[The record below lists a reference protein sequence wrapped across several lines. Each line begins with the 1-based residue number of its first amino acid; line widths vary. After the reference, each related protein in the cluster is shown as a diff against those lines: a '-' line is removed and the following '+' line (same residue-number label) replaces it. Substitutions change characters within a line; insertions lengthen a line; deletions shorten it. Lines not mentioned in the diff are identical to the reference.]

1 MAKILITDDAAFMR
15 GSLKYIAESAGHSVV
30 GTAKDG
36 QEALELTRE
45 LKPDIVT
52 LDILM
57 SGMDG
62 LTALEAIKKEAPG
75 VKVIMVTALGQEE
88 KQEEA
93 RKLGAS
99 GYIRK
104 PFKQTEIVD
113 EIKWV
118 LGGERRVR
126 ERRQ

>member
-1 MAKILITDDAAFMR
+1 MAKILIVDDASFMR
-15 GSLKYIAESAGHSVV
+15 GSLKYITENAGHNVV

-36 QEALELTRE
+36 REALKLYRK
-45 LKPDIVT
+45 LKPDLVT

-57 SGMDG
+57 QGTDG
-62 LTALEAIKKEAPG
+62 LSALKAIMREDPG
-75 VKVIMVTALGQEE
+75 ARAIMVTALGQEE

-113 EIKWV
+113 EIKRV
-118 LGGERRVR
+118 LGKDKDDG
-126 ERRQ
+126 

>member
-15 GSLKYIAESAGHSVV
+15 GSLKYIVEGAGHSVV
-30 GTAKDG
+30 GMAKDG
-36 QEALELTRE
+36 QEALKLCGM

-62 LTALEAIKKEAPG
+62 LTALKAIKKENSRTKA
-75 VKVIMVTALGQEE
+75 IMVTALGQEE

-93 RKLGAS
+93 FKLGAS

-113 EIKWV
+113 EIKRV
-118 LGGERRVR
+118 LGSNS
-126 ERRQ
+126 

>member
-1 MAKILITDDAAFMR
+1 MATILIVDDAAFMR
-15 GSLKYIAESAGHSVV
+15 GSLKYIVEGAGHSVV
-30 GTAKDG
+30 GMAKDG
-36 QEALELTRE
+36 QEALKLYRK

-57 SGMDG
+57 GGMDG
-62 LTALEAIKKEAPG
+62 LTALEAIKKEASG
-75 VKVIMVTALGQEE
+75 AKVVMVTALGQEE

-93 RKLGAS
+93 FKLGAS

-113 EIKWV
+113 EIRRV
-118 LGGERRVR
+118 LGSDS
-126 ERRQ
+126 

>member
-1 MAKILITDDAAFMR
+1 MATILIVDDAAFMR
-15 GSLKYIAESAGHSVV
+15 GSLKYIVESAGHSVV
-30 GTAKDG
+30 GMAKDG
-36 QEALELTRE
+36 QEALRLCRK

-62 LTALEAIKKEAPG
+62 ISALEAIKKESSG
-75 VKVIMVTALGQEE
+75 TKVIMVTALGQEE

-93 RKLGAS
+93 FKLGAS

-113 EIKWV
+113 EIKSV
-118 LGGERRVR
+118 LAGNS
-126 ERRQ
+126 

>member
-1 MAKILITDDAAFMR
+1 VATILIVDDAAFMR
-15 GSLKYIAESAGHSVV
+15 GSLKYIVESVGHSVV

-36 QEALELTRE
+36 QEALELYTK
-45 LKPDIVT
+45 LKPDVVT

-57 SGMDG
+57 KGMDG
-62 LTALEAIKKEAPG
+62 ISALKAIIEEDPKA
-75 VKVIMVTALGQEE
+75 KVILVTAIGQEE

-93 RKLGAS
+93 RNLGAC

-113 EIKWV
+113 ELKSV
-118 LGGERRVR
+118 LGNDG
-126 ERRQ
+126 

>member
-1 MAKILITDDAAFMR
+1 MATILIVDDAAFMR
-15 GSLKYIAESAGHSVV
+15 GSLKYIVEGAGHSVV

-36 QEALELTRE
+36 KEALRLCRK

-62 LTALEAIKKEAPG
+62 LTALKAIKKENSRTKA
-75 VKVIMVTALGQEE
+75 IMVTALGQEE

-93 RKLGAS
+93 FKLGAS

-113 EIKWV
+113 EIRKV
-118 LGGERRVR
+118 LGSNS
-126 ERRQ
+126 

>member
-1 MAKILITDDAAFMR
+1 MARILIVDDAAFMR
-15 GSLKYIAESAGHSVV
+15 GSLKYIVERSGHSVV
-30 GTAKDG
+30 GMARDG
-36 QEALELTRE
+36 QEALKLTRE

-62 LTALEAIKKEAPG
+62 LAALRTIKKEDSG
-75 VKVIMVTALGQEE
+75 VKVIMVTALGQEQ

-93 RKLGAS
+93 FNSGAS

-113 EIKWV
+113 EVRKV
-118 LGGERRVR
+118 LASDS
-126 ERRQ
+126 

>member
-1 MAKILITDDAAFMR
+1 MAKILIADDAAFMR
-15 GSLKYIAESAGHSVV
+15 GSLKYIVEGAGHSVV
-30 GTAKDG
+30 GMAKEG
-36 QEALELTRE
+36 QEALKLCGK

-62 LTALEAIKKEAPG
+62 LTALKAIKKDASG
-75 VKVIMVTALGQEE
+75 AKVVMVTALGQEE

-93 RKLGAS
+93 FKLGAS

-113 EIKWV
+113 EIRRV
-118 LGGERRVR
+118 LGSDS
-126 ERRQ
+126 

>member
-1 MAKILITDDAAFMR
+1 MAKILIVDDAAFMR
-15 GSLKYIAESAGHSVV
+15 GSLKYIVEGAGHSVV

-36 QEALELTRE
+36 QEALKLCGK

-57 SGMDG
+57 DGMDG
-62 LTALEAIKKEAPG
+62 LTALKAIKKENSGTKA
-75 VKVIMVTALGQEE
+75 IMVTALGQEE

-93 RKLGAS
+93 FKLGAS

-113 EIKWV
+113 EIKRV
-118 LGGERRVR
+118 LSQG
-126 ERRQ
+126 

>member
-1 MAKILITDDAAFMR
+1 MATILITDDAAFMR
-15 GSLKYIAESAGHSVV
+15 GSLKYIVEGAGHSVV
-30 GTAKDG
+30 GTAKEG
-36 QEALELTRE
+36 KEALRLCRK

-62 LTALEAIKKEAPG
+62 ISALAAIKKENSG
-75 VKVIMVTALGQEE
+75 TKVIMVTALGQEE

-93 RKLGAS
+93 FKLGAS
-99 GYIRK
+99 GYMRK

-113 EIKWV
+113 EIRRV
-118 LGGERRVR
+118 LGNDS
-126 ERRQ
+126 

>member
-1 MAKILITDDAAFMR
+1 MAKILIVDDAAFMR
-15 GSLKYIAESAGHSVV
+15 GSLKYIVEGAGHSVV
-30 GTAKDG
+30 AMAKDG
-36 QEALELTRE
+36 QEALKLYRK

-62 LTALEAIKKEAPG
+62 LTALKAIKKEVPEA
-75 VKVIMVTALGQEE
+75 KAIMVSALGQEE
-88 KQEEA
+88 KQKEA
-93 RKLGAS
+93 YELGAL

-113 EIKWV
+113 EI
-118 LGGERRVR
+118 RRVLASDS
-126 ERRQ
+126 

>member
-1 MAKILITDDAAFMR
+1 MATILIVDDASFMR
-15 GSLKYIAESAGHSVV
+15 GSLKYIVEGAGHRVV

-36 QEALELTRE
+36 QEALKLCGK

-57 SGMDG
+57 DGMDG
-62 LTALEAIKKEAPG
+62 LTALKAIKKENSGA
-75 VKVIMVTALGQEE
+75 KAIMVTALGQEE

-93 RKLGAS
+93 FKLGAS

-104 PFKQTEIVD
+104 PFKQTQIVEEI
-113 EIKWV
+113 ERV
-118 LGGERRVR
+118 LGIDDRLD
-126 ERRQ
+126 

>member
-1 MAKILITDDAAFMR
+1 MATILIVDDAAFMR
-15 GSLKYIAESAGHSVV
+15 GSLKYIVEGAGHSVV

-36 QEALELTRE
+36 QEALKLCGK

-57 SGMDG
+57 DGMDG
-62 LTALEAIKKEAPG
+62 LTALKAIKKENSGTKA
-75 VKVIMVTALGQEE
+75 IMVTALGQEE

-93 RKLGAS
+93 FKLGAS

-113 EIKWV
+113 EI
-118 LGGERRVR
+118 RRVLASDS
-126 ERRQ
+126 

>member
-1 MAKILITDDAAFMR
+1 MATILIVDDAAFMR
-15 GSLKYIAESAGHSVV
+15 GSLKYIVEGAGHSVI

-36 QEALELTRE
+36 QEALKLCGK

-62 LTALEAIKKEAPG
+62 LTALKAIKKDASRT
-75 VKVIMVTALGQEE
+75 KVVMVTALGQEE

-93 RKLGAS
+93 FKLGAS

-113 EIKWV
+113 EIKRV
-118 LGGERRVR
+118 LASDS
-126 ERRQ
+126 

>member
-15 GSLKYIAESAGHSVV
+15 GSLKYIVEGAGHSVV
-30 GTAKDG
+30 GMAKDG
-36 QEALELTRE
+36 QEALKLCGK

-62 LTALEAIKKEAPG
+62 LTALEAIKKENSGA
-75 VKVIMVTALGQEE
+75 KVIMVTALGHEE
-88 KQEEA
+88 KQDEA
-93 RKLGAS
+93 FKLGAS

-104 PFKQTEIVD
+104 PFKQTEIVN

-118 LGGERRVR
+118 LVGDRRVR

>member
-1 MAKILITDDAAFMR
+1 MATIVITDDAAFMR
-15 GSLKYIAESAGHSVV
+15 GSLKYIVEGAGHSVV

-36 QEALELTRE
+36 QEALRLCRK

-62 LTALEAIKKEAPG
+62 LTALKAIKKENSG
-75 VKVIMVTALGQEE
+75 VKVVMVTALGQEE

-93 RKLGAS
+93 FKLGAS

-113 EIKWV
+113 EIRKI
-118 LGGERRVR
+118 LASDS
-126 ERRQ
+126 